1 MRVRKPKAAPR
12 SQRRRR
18 RGRRPESWEG
28 NAPKKALG
36 IYPGFGLRSA
46 SAESPPK
53 GPGRPVDHS
62 REEARYAHESAQ
74 RGYVPPGR
82 RRSLR
87 EA

>member
-1 MRVRKPKAAPR
+1 M
-12 SQRRRR
+12 
-18 RGRRPESWEG
+18 
-28 NAPKKALG
+28 G